1 MNKIKIPAWSP
12 QIPPLYD
19 ISKSYAANAESGPF
33 FEGEIPNR
41 PETSPDKFLDFLGF
55 SVRSPLG
62 VPAGP
67 LLNSRWVE
75 LAGKL
80 GFDLPV
86 YKTIR
91 SFAHPGH
98 ALPNM
103 IFVEPESSKKAF
115 SKETAPKDLGHLS
128 VTNSFGMPSKSPDFL
143 LQDIEKAQNS
153 LQKGQLLIVSVVGTP
168 NQGVSFAEDFVRA
181 ALIAKEAGAK
191 VIEANF
197 SCPNVGHAEGCLY
210 LSAETVKT
218 FASLLVKAIHP
229 IPLILKVGLFENDE
243 QMKSTFLAAAMAG
256 VRAICGIN
264 SVSMQVLDHQGH
276 PALGSNRPLS
286 GVCGAAILQPALKFI
301 RQAAEINRK
310 QKLDLTLMG
319 CGGVVQPGHFDEFL
333 TAGAQ
338 IAMSATGMMW
348 DPYLAMRWHET
359 QGLKR

>member
-1 MNKIKIPAWSP
+1 MMKKKIPTWSS
-12 QIPPLYD
+12 QDPPLYD
-19 ISKSYAANAESGPF
+19 ITKSYAANAENGPF
-33 FEGEIPNR
+33 FHGEIPKR
-41 PETSPDKFLDFLGF
+41 PETPPDQYLDFLGF
-55 SVRSPLG
+55 SIRSPLG

-103 IFVEPESSKKAF
+103 IFVEPKNLYQAYSIEKM
-115 SKETAPKDLGHLS
+115 PDDLDHLT

-143 LQDIEKAQNS
+143 LQDIEKAQRS

-168 NQGVSFAEDFVRA
+168 NQGVSFAEDFVQA
-181 ALIAKEAGAK
+181 ALLAKEAGAK

-197 SCPNVGHAEGCLY
+197 SCPNVGKAEGCLY

-229 IPLILKVGLFENDE
+229 IPLILKVGLFETIA
-243 QMKSTFLAAAMAG
+243 QMQSMFIAAAQAG

-264 SVSMQVLDHQGH
+264 SVSMQVTDQQGH
-276 PALGSNRPLS
+276 SALGKERLLS
-286 GVCGAAILQPALKFI
+286 GVCGAGILHPALDFI
-301 RQAAEINRK
+301 RKADQINRK
-310 QKLDLTLMG
+310 EQLDLTLMG
-319 CGGVVQPGHFDEFL
+319 CGGVVHPSHFDEFL
-333 TAGAQ
+333 KAGAK

-348 DPYLAMRWHET
+348 DPYLAMRWH
-359 QGLKR
+359 QKHF